1 MKKSYFR
8 FKKIMINLE
17 LEKLDKEMGLC
28 LEAQSRR
35 KQDLQVEYWYKEI
48 ADVYAKILKKYK
60 AMLLASCL
68 KNRSFKFPLGILAE
82 VFGWNGS
89 RLGLLK
95 PPLLF

>member
-35 KQDLQVEYWYKEI
+35 KQDLQVEY
-48 ADVYAKILKKYK
+48 
-60 AMLLASCL
+60 
-68 KNRSFKFPLGILAE
+68 
-82 VFGWNGS
+82 
-89 RLGLLK
+89 
-95 PPLLF
+95 